1 MIANEYILMCIF
13 SFYLNLHID
22 QKTKIRNSM
31 VVITVEK
38 TTKDEYIVTAKIVGR
53 KLEQEQVEEL
63 YRLFHD

>member
-1 MIANEYILMCIF
+1 
-13 SFYLNLHID
+13 
-22 QKTKIRNSM
+22 M